1 MTELALHILDVAENG
16 IRAEASEIDI
26 RVREDWKSEF
36 LEITIEDNGKGMDPG
51 VMKRVED
58 PFFTTRTTRRV
69 GLGIP
74 LFKQHAEMA
83 GGSLQL
89 ISKPLRGT
97 RIRALFGLRH
107 PDRQPMGDLAGIV
120 LLMAGSYSGICFRF
134 VYQTPKG
141 KYIFN
146 TEEVRNTLGIDR
158 IEGRELKEQLK
169 GMINENLNELGAQRD

>member
-16 IRAEASEIDI
+16 IRAEASQINML
-26 RVREDWKSEF
+26 VREDWNNEL

-51 VMKRVED
+51 VMEQVED

-89 ISKPLRGT
+89 ISEPAKGT

-107 PDRQPMGDLAGIV
+107 PDRQPMGDLAGII
-120 LLMAGSYSGICFRF
+120 LLLAGSYPGIRFRL

-141 KYIFN
+141 EYIFD

-158 IEGRELKEQLK
+158 IGGSELKVQLRE
-169 GMINENLNELGAQRD
+169 MINENLDELGAQRD

>member
-16 IRAEASEIDI
+16 TRAEASEIDI
-26 RVREDWKSEF
+26 SVREDWKNEL

-51 VMKRVED
+51 VMEQVED

-89 ISKPLRGT
+89 TSEPLKGT
-97 RIRALFGLRH
+97 RVRALFGLRH

-120 LLMAGSYSGICFRF
+120 LLLAGSYPGIRLRL
-134 VYQTPKG
+134 VYQTPEG
-141 KYIFN
+141 KYAFD
-146 TEEVRNTLGIDR
+146 TEEVRNTLAIDR
-158 IEGRELKEQLK
+158 IEGRELKEQLRE
-169 GMINENLNELGAQRD
+169 MINENLDELGAQRD